1 MFLMEPE
8 GTSEIRTS
16 ARVSQV
22 SGWGF
27 TTMVYEKLYLE
38 VYINNEYICLKKD
51 FYMYYRAIIFYI
63 RESRLT
69 LGIFQFTC
77 T

>member
-8 GTSEIRTS
+8 ETSEIRTS

-38 VYINNEYICLKKD
+38 VYIINQWLECD
-51 FYMYYRAIIFYI
+51 SFVFAVYYFPWIHVRIFPVY
-63 RESRLT
+63 
-69 LGIFQFTC
+69 GILVFC
-77 T
+77 YEI